1 MSVPIMLYVHEREH
15 GCRKRGMLLNYF
27 LFSNLPKDA
36 LVLHPVHVAFHA
48 LTLLEQLSE
57 ELPRLETNLFS
68 SSIFAPLLAGRR

>member
-1 MSVPIMLYVHEREH
+1 MPRE
-15 GCRKRGMLLNYF
+15 GIQLPEVRDAIELL

-57 ELPRLETNLFS
+57 ELPRLETNVFS
-68 SSIFAPLLAGRR
+68 SSTFAPLLAGRR